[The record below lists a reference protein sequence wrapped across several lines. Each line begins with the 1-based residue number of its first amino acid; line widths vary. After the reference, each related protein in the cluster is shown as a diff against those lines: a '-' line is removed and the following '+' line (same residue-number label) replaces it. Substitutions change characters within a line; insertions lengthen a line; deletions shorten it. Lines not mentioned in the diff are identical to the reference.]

1 MNKRKMVK
9 DFLCGTQGTVVIV
22 TWCMITIIYM
32 LRVNLL

>member
-1 MNKRKMVK
+1 MNKRKMDWLK
-9 DFLCGTQGTVVIV
+9 VVIV